1 MNSKTN
7 LTYNELNAKHQRE
20 HRAKIRNADP
30 EQFKKTQAEKMR
42 EYRRKRIERESLL
55 KPIVKVE
62 EPIRT
67 IDLTKFEAQPVKQTK
82 GKKKAISNEIIPLH
96 LRSNKEITE
105 GSLNDYVSKLNIVH
119 KLFVNIPLNTTQKE
133 EIRKAIKSNKFDKT
147 LINFSYFAD
156 IAKVIKKLRETY
168 ANDNTFRA
176 YINAIT
182 VLLSR
187 LDDFKKQYQLIAKVN
202 IDFSKSYNEE
212 RDKHII
218 ADEDKNKLISFT
230 PEEINK
236 NINKLTKIE
245 DKVLYAFSV
254 YLLRRLEIRFL
265 KLEYEDNDDENK
277 NLLIVDKKYNPSVVI
292 FNEYKTAKVFK
303 KQVVEIPDEIKAL
316 VKEYL
321 ITKKINIGDYVF
333 GLVRNKKEY
342 VSQGNFSTKIKTVFN
357 KLYDAN
363 ITNRW
368 IRTAYATEKGGKVID
383 AVKEY
388 EKDAS
393 KLSHSN
399 RIHGQYIKKV

>member
-1 MNSKTN
+1 MKTT

-20 HRAKIRNADP
+20 HNARLRSKNP
-30 EQFKKTQAEKMR
+30 EQFKKAQAEKMR

-55 KPIVKVE
+55 KPVVKVE
-62 EPIRT
+62 EPTRT
-67 IDLTKFEAQPVKQTK
+67 IDLTKFEAPPIKQTK
-82 GKKKAISNEIIPLH
+82 GKKKAVSNDIIPLH

-105 GSLNDYVSKLNIVH
+105 GSLNDYLSKLNIVH
-119 KLFVNIPLNTTQKE
+119 KLFVKTPLNTTQKA
-133 EIRKAIKSNKFDKT
+133 EIRKAIKGNAFDKS
-147 LINFSYFAD
+147 LIDVSYFID

-176 YINAIT
+176 YINAIS

-187 LDDFKKQYQLIAKVN
+187 LDDFKEQYQLTAKVN
-202 IDFSKSYNEE
+202 IEFSQSYNDE

-218 ADEDKNKLISFT
+218 ADKDRNKLISFT

-236 NINKLTKIE
+236 NINKLKKID

-265 KLEYEDNDDENK
+265 KLEYGDNDDENK

-303 KQVVEIPDEIKAL
+303 KQIVKIPDEIKPL
-316 VKEYL
+316 IKEYL
-321 ITKKINIGDYVF
+321 TVKKINIGDYVF

-342 VSQGNFSTKIKTVFN
+342 ISQGNFSTKIKTVFN

-368 IRTAYATEKGGKVID
+368 VRTAYATEKGAKLVD

-388 EKDAS
+388 ESDAS

-399 RIHGQYIKKV
+399 RVHGQYILNV

>member
-1 MNSKTN
+1 MNTKPT
-7 LTYNELNAKHQRE
+7 LTYNQLNAKHQRE
-20 HRAKIRNADP
+20 HNARLRSINP

-55 KPIVKVE
+55 KPVVKVE

-67 IDLTKFEAQPVKQTK
+67 IDLTKFEAQPLNPTK
-82 GKKKAISNEIIPLH
+82 GKKKAISNDIIPLY

-105 GSLNDYVSKLNIVH
+105 GSLNDYLSKLNIVH
-119 KLFVNIPLNTTQKE
+119 KLFVKTPLNTTQKA
-133 EIRKAIKSNKFDKT
+133 EIRKAIKGNTFDKS
-147 LINFSYFAD
+147 LIDVSYFID
-156 IAKVIKKLRETY
+156 IAKVIKKLMETY
-168 ANDNTFRA
+168 SNDNTFRA
-176 YINAIT
+176 YINAIS

-187 LDDFKKQYQLIAKVN
+187 LDDFKKQYQLTAKVN
-202 IDFSKSYNEE
+202 IEFSQSYNDE

-236 NINKLTKIE
+236 NINKLKKIE

-265 KLEYEDNDDENK
+265 KLEYEDNDDENR

-303 KQVVEIPDEIKAL
+303 KQILEIPDEIKAL

-321 ITKKINIGDYVF
+321 IVKKINIGDYVF
-333 GLVRNKKEY
+333 GLVKNKKEY

-383 AVKEY
+383 AIKEFQ
-388 EKDAS
+388 KDAS
-393 KLSHSN
+393 KLSHSDKV
-399 RIHGQYIKKV
+399 HGQYIKKV